1 MLLVANGFGHQL
13 IDTPFNSKKPPI
25 PFLTPPAFRSK
36 NTTDSGLNQ
45 GAALLMVSLPMH
57 QE

>member
-1 MLLVANGFGHQL
+1 VANGFGHQL
-13 IDTPFNSKKPPI
+13 IDTPFNSKKPPV

-36 NTTDSGLNQ
+36 NTTDFGLNQ